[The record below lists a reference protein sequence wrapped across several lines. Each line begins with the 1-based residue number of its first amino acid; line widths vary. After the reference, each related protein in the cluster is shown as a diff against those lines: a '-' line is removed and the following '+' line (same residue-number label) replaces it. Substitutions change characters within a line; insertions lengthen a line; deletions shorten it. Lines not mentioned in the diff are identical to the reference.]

1 MSNLNLRQTISDLS
15 KTRIG
20 KKSDPSADLSNKTVY
35 DVSLGKVKVNVNIG
49 SPMTPDQ
56 KIDQETVNLIN
67 WLAEEQN
74 ISPEYALKKAV
85 GMAAYIH
92 DLTENKG
99 GKLLVLLQD
108 GAIHEILL
116 KNNS

>member
-1 MSNLNLRQTISDLS
+1 MFNFGKEKKIYLMPDVSNQN
-15 KTRIG
+15 
-20 KKSDPSADLSNKTVY
+20 VH
-35 DVSLGKVKVNVNIG
+35 DVSLGKVDVKID
-49 SPMTPDQ
+49 SPMAPDQ

-67 WLAEEQN
+67 WLAKEQN
-74 ISPEYALKKAV
+74 ISPEYALKRAV
-85 GMAAYIH
+85 GTAAYIH

-116 KNNS
+116 KNKS